1 MAKMFYYA
9 ITTLS
14 TIGFGDFSPKST
26 TEKLL
31 GAVILMLG
39 VAVFSIIMNKLMSII
54 VDFRSIDKVGNHR
67 DLSKWI
73 AMLSKFNGGQPLSK
87 EIISRI
93 EDFFEYYWTNN
104 RLVAMQS
111 EIDLRFLSELP
122 DTITQKIY
130 IEYLFKDFL
139 YMFKNIFR
147 VRTKTGLQF
156 IDYTQFKIRI
166 HL

>member
-1 MAKMFYYA
+1 MFYYA

-111 EIDLRFLSELP
+111 EIDLRFISELP
-122 DTITQKIY
+122 ESIT
-130 IEYLFKDFL
+130 
-139 YMFKNIFR
+139 
-147 VRTKTGLQF
+147 
-156 IDYTQFKIRI
+156 
-166 HL
+166 